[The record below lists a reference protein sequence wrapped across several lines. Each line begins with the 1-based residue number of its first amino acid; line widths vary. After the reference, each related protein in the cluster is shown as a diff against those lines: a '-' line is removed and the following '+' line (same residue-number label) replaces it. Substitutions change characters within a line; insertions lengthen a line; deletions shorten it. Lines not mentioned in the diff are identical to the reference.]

1 LTRLL
6 CHTVYDV
13 AQGVKGPPRGAT
25 RGEALDVAAK
35 QTQADQRNRLLG
47 AGNVVLPTEFYCRD
61 TARVAHD
68 LLGKLLVR
76 CSREGVT
83 SGRIVEVEA
92 YLPEGDPAS
101 HAARGCTRSNR
112 AMFGPPGRAYVYP
125 IHSRHCLNAVT
136 RERGVACAVLIR
148 AVEPVDGIA
157 LMQRRRNRESLLEVA
172 RGPARLCEAF
182 AVDRRL
188 DHWDLTRGK
197 RLWICEAS
205 GAGLCDDEIGQS
217 VRIGVT
223 SAHHLPL
230 RYFVQGNPYV
240 SGSRHD
246 PTA

>member
-1 LTRLL
+1 
-6 CHTVYDV
+6 
-13 AQGVKGPPRGAT
+13 
-25 RGEALDVAAK
+25 LDVAAK
-35 QTQADQRNRLLG
+35 HTQPGQRDSLPS
-47 AGNVVLPTEFYCRD
+47 AVNVVLPAEFYCRD
-61 TARVAHD
+61 TERVAHD

-83 SGRIVEVEA
+83 SGSIVEVEA
-92 YLPEGDPAS
+92 YLHEDDPAC
-101 HAARGCTRSNR
+101 HAARGCTPSNR
-112 AMFGPPGRAYVYP
+112 ALFGPPGRAYVYP
-125 IHSRHCLNAVT
+125 IHSRYCLNAVT

-148 AVEPVDGIA
+148 AVEPLDGVA
-157 LMQRRRNRESLLEVA
+157 LMQRRRNRESLFELA

-205 GAGLCDDEIGQS
+205 GAGLCDQEISQS

-230 RYFVQGNPYV
+230 RYFVTGSPYV

-246 PTA
+246 RTA